1 MSMKSTPST
10 DHIIGD
16 EDSNPPDTS
25 NQEYIGATIV
35 ETISRDPL
43 MQRVG
48 IILGVKPALLVCFA
62 GKEIAD
68 IYWQPSSAMPLTRP
82 YRSFHIL
89 SELNEHYFIKEE

>member
-48 IILGVKPALLVCFA
+48 IILGVKFELLGYFA
-62 GKEIAD
+62 WKEIAD

-89 SELNEHYFIKEE
+89 SELSEHYFIKEE

>member
-1 MSMKSTPST
+1 MKSTPST

-48 IILGVKPALLVCFA
+48 IILGVKFELLGYFA
-62 GKEIAD
+62 WKEIAD

-89 SELNEHYFIKEE
+89 SELSEHYFIKEE

>member
-10 DHIIGD
+10 NHIIGD

-48 IILGVKPALLVCFA
+48 IILGVKFELLGYFA
-62 GKEIAD
+62 WKEIAD

-89 SELNEHYFIKEE
+89 SELSEHYFIKEE

>member
-10 DHIIGD
+10 NHIIGD

-35 ETISRDPL
+35 ETISLSPL
-43 MQRVG
+43 MQRAC
-48 IILGVKPALLVCFA
+48 IILGVKLAGEVLWSEQLL
-62 GKEIAD
+62 D
-68 IYWQPSSAMPLTRP
+68 IYWQPSPAMPLGRP